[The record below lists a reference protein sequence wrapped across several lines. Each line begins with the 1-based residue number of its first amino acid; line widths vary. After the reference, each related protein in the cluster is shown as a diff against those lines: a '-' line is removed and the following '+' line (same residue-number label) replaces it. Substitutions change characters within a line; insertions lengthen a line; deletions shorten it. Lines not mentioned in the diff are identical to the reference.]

1 MRSFLKKA
9 WDPKIQKNLND
20 RDSHRSDNITPE
32 ERYRLEL
39 HAVYSTW
46 KAGGKTPYEYLFLL
60 PRDHL
65 EVDFATLL
73 VGSEV
78 ETEILGK
85 DNKEMSGLDKM
96 S

>member
-1 MRSFLKKA
+1 MRLRSFLKKA
-9 WDPKIQKNLND
+9 WNPKIQKSLNEP
-20 RDSHRSDNITPE
+20 DSLTGGNISPE
-32 ERYRLEL
+32 ELYRREL

-60 PRDHL
+60 PRNHL

-78 ETEILGK
+78 E
-85 DNKEMSGLDKM
+85 KETLENDSK
-96 S
+96 